1 MALEQNKTTGKA
13 VADIK
18 ALYFYKHA
26 GVGEP
31 AINSA
36 TLESEKWFPVL
47 TLRGTVTASQDAPSI
62 EKINVDQF
70 DAAIGISTEA
80 GDFNFEAQ
88 LPSMTYR
95 DLAEWIGEGNIYP
108 LTTTTG
114 SASSPLLIEGEGKQ
128 LVGFNLDGSLYD
140 MSVLIKT
147 RTGDVIIFPR
157 VQVSFSFSKED
168 KVFLF
173 RVSGQVL
180 APTNPS
186 NKMIYIATQ
195 TPEQITADKNTIQ
208 NN

>member
-1 MALEQNKTTGKA
+1 MALAQNKTTGKA

-18 ALYFYKHA
+18 ALYFYNHA
-26 GVGEP
+26 NGGEP
-31 AINSA
+31 TINGS
-36 TLESEKWFPVL
+36 TLESTDWFPVL

-88 LPSMTYR
+88 LPSMNYA
-95 DLAEWIGEGNIYP
+95 DVAEWLGANKIQEVLGTGTSP
-108 LTTTTG
+108 LTVD
-114 SASSPLLIEGEGKQ
+114 GKQ
-128 LVGFNLDGSLYD
+128 LLGFDLDGSLYD

-147 RTGDVIIFPR
+147 RTNDIIIFPR

-173 RVSGQVL
+173 RVTGQVL
-180 APTNPS
+180 APTNQA

-195 TPEQITADKNTIQ
+195 TVAEVTADKAAVAAD
-208 NN
+208 

>member
-1 MALEQNKTTGKA
+1 MALAQNKTTGKA
-13 VADIK
+13 IADIK
-18 ALYFYKHA
+18 ALYFYNHA
-26 GVGEP
+26 NGGEP
-31 AINSA
+31 TINGS
-36 TLESEKWFPVL
+36 TLESTDWFPVL

-88 LPSMTYR
+88 LPSMNYA
-95 DLAEWIGEGNIYP
+95 DVAEWLGENKIQEVLGTGTSP
-108 LTTTTG
+108 LTVD
-114 SASSPLLIEGEGKQ
+114 GKQ
-128 LVGFNLDGSLYD
+128 LLGFDLDGSLYD

-147 RTGDVIIFPR
+147 RTNDIIIFPR
-157 VQVSFSFSKED
+157 VQVAFSFSKED

-180 APTNPS
+180 APTNQA

-195 TPEQITADKNTIQ
+195 TVAEVTADKAAIAAD
-208 NN
+208 

>member
-1 MALEQNKTTGKA
+1 MALAQNKTTGKA
-13 VADIK
+13 IADIK
-18 ALYFYKHA
+18 ALYFYNHA
-26 GVGEP
+26 NGGEP
-31 AINSA
+31 TINGS
-36 TLESEKWFPVL
+36 TLESTNWFPVL

-88 LPSMTYR
+88 LPSMNYA
-95 DLAEWIGEGNIYP
+95 DVAEWLGANKIQEVLGTGTSP
-108 LTTTTG
+108 LTVD
-114 SASSPLLIEGEGKQ
+114 GKQ
-128 LVGFNLDGSLYD
+128 LLGFDLDGSLYD

-147 RTGDVIIFPR
+147 RTNDIIIFPR
-157 VQVSFSFSKED
+157 VQVAFSFSKED

-180 APTNPS
+180 APTNQA

-195 TPEQITADKNTIQ
+195 TVAEVTADKAAVAAD
-208 NN
+208 

>member
-1 MALEQNKTTGKA
+1 MALAQNKTTGKA
-13 VADIK
+13 IADIK
-18 ALYFYKHA
+18 ALYFYNHA
-26 GVGEP
+26 NGGEP
-31 AINSA
+31 TINGS
-36 TLESEKWFPVL
+36 TLESTDWFPVL

-88 LPSMTYR
+88 LPSMNYA
-95 DLAEWIGEGNIYP
+95 DIAEWLGANKIQEVLGTGTSP
-108 LTTTTG
+108 LTVD
-114 SASSPLLIEGEGKQ
+114 GKQ
-128 LVGFNLDGSLYD
+128 LLGFDLDGSLYD

-147 RTGDVIIFPR
+147 RTNDIIIFPR
-157 VQVSFSFSKED
+157 VQVAFSFSKED

-180 APTNPS
+180 APTNQA

-195 TPEQITADKNTIQ
+195 TVAEVTADKAAVSAD
-208 NN
+208 

>member
-1 MALEQNKTTGKA
+1 MALAQNKTTGKA

-18 ALYFYKHA
+18 ALYFYNHA
-26 GVGEP
+26 NGGEP
-31 AINSA
+31 TINGS
-36 TLESEKWFPVL
+36 TLESTDWFPVL

-88 LPSMTYR
+88 LPSMNYA
-95 DLAEWIGEGNIYP
+95 DVAEWLGANKIQEVLGTGTSP
-108 LTTTTG
+108 LTVD
-114 SASSPLLIEGEGKQ
+114 GKQ
-128 LVGFNLDGSLYD
+128 LLGFDLDGSLYD

-147 RTGDVIIFPR
+147 RTNDIIIFPR

-173 RVSGQVL
+173 RVTGQVL
-180 APTNPS
+180 APTNQA

-195 TPEQITADKNTIQ
+195 TLAEVTADKAAVAAD
-208 NN
+208 

>member
-1 MALEQNKTTGKA
+1 MALAQNKTTGKA

-18 ALYFYKHA
+18 ALYFYNHA
-26 GVGEP
+26 NGGEP
-31 AINSA
+31 TINGT
-36 TLESEKWFPVL
+36 TLESTNWFPVL

-88 LPSMTYR
+88 LPSMNYA
-95 DLAEWIGEGNIYP
+95 DVAEWLGASKIQEVLG
-108 LTTTTG
+108 TG
-114 SASSPLLIEGEGKQ
+114 TSPFTVDNKQ
-128 LVGFNLDGSLYD
+128 LLGFDLDGSLYD
-140 MSVLIKT
+140 MSVLVKT
-147 RTGDVIIFPR
+147 RTNDVIIFPR
-157 VQVSFSFSKED
+157 VQVAFSFSKED

-180 APTNPS
+180 APTNQA

-195 TPEQITADKNTIQ
+195 TVAEVTADKAAVSND
-208 NN
+208 

>member
-1 MALEQNKTTGKA
+1 MALAQNKTTGKA
-13 VADIK
+13 IADIK
-18 ALYFYKHA
+18 ALYFYNHA
-26 GVGEP
+26 NGGEP
-31 AINSA
+31 TISGS
-36 TLESEKWFPVL
+36 TLESTDWFPVL

-88 LPSMTYR
+88 LPSMNYA
-95 DLAEWIGEGNIYP
+95 DVAEWLGANKIQEVLGTGTSP
-108 LTTTTG
+108 LTVD
-114 SASSPLLIEGEGKQ
+114 GKQ
-128 LVGFNLDGSLYD
+128 LLGFDLDGSLYD

-147 RTGDVIIFPR
+147 RTNDVIIFPR
-157 VQVSFSFSKED
+157 VQVAFSFSKED

-180 APTNPS
+180 APTNQA

-195 TPEQITADKNTIQ
+195 TVAEVTADKAAVAAD
-208 NN
+208 

>member
-1 MALEQNKTTGKA
+1 MALAQNKTTGKA
-13 VADIK
+13 IADIK
-18 ALYFYKHA
+18 ALYFYNHA
-26 GVGEP
+26 TSGEP
-31 AINSA
+31 TINGS
-36 TLESEKWFPVL
+36 TLESPEWFPVL

-88 LPSMTYR
+88 LPSMNYK
-95 DLAEWIGEGNIYP
+95 DIAEWLGANKIQEVTNSG
-108 LTTTTG
+108 T
-114 SASSPLLIEGEGKQ
+114 SPLVVDGKQ
-128 LVGFNLDGSLYD
+128 LLGFDLDGSLYD

-147 RTGDVIIFPR
+147 RTNDVIIFPR
-157 VQVSFSFSKED
+157 VQVAFSFSKED

-180 APTNPS
+180 APTNQS

-195 TPEQITADKNTIQ
+195 TVAEVTNDKNAVA
-208 NN
+208 NE

>member
-1 MALEQNKTTGKA
+1 MALAQNKTTGKA
-13 VADIK
+13 IADIK
-18 ALYFYKHA
+18 ALYFYNHA
-26 GVGEP
+26 NGGEP
-31 AINSA
+31 TINGS
-36 TLESEKWFPVL
+36 TLESTDWFPVL

-88 LPSMTYR
+88 LPSMNYA
-95 DLAEWIGEGNIYP
+95 DVAEWLGANKIQEVLGTGTSP
-108 LTTTTG
+108 LTVD
-114 SASSPLLIEGEGKQ
+114 GKQ
-128 LVGFNLDGSLYD
+128 LLGFDLDGSLYD

-147 RTGDVIIFPR
+147 RTNDVIIFPR
-157 VQVSFSFSKED
+157 VQVAFSFSKED

-180 APTNPS
+180 APTNQA

-195 TPEQITADKNTIQ
+195 TVAEVTADKAAVAAD
-208 NN
+208 

>member
-1 MALEQNKTTGKA
+1 MALAQNKTTGKA
-13 VADIK
+13 IADIK
-18 ALYFYKHA
+18 ALYFYNHA
-26 GVGEP
+26 NGGEP
-31 AINSA
+31 TINGT
-36 TLESEKWFPVL
+36 TLESTNWFPVL

-88 LPSMTYR
+88 LPSMNYA
-95 DLAEWIGEGNIYP
+95 DVAEWLGANKIQEVLGTGTSP
-108 LTTTTG
+108 LTVD
-114 SASSPLLIEGEGKQ
+114 GKQ
-128 LVGFNLDGSLYD
+128 LLGFDLDGSLYD

-147 RTGDVIIFPR
+147 RTNDIIIFPR
-157 VQVSFSFSKED
+157 VQVAFSFSKED

-180 APTNPS
+180 APTNQA

-195 TPEQITADKNTIQ
+195 TVAEVTADKAAVAAD
-208 NN
+208 

>member
-1 MALEQNKTTGKA
+1 MALAQNKTTGKA
-13 VADIK
+13 IADIK
-18 ALYFYKHA
+18 ALYFYNHA
-26 GVGEP
+26 NGGEP
-31 AINSA
+31 TINGN
-36 TLESEKWFPVL
+36 TLESTNWFPVL

-88 LPSMTYR
+88 LPSMNYA
-95 DLAEWIGEGNIYP
+95 DVAEWLGANKIQEVLGTGTSP
-108 LTTTTG
+108 LTVD
-114 SASSPLLIEGEGKQ
+114 GKQ
-128 LVGFNLDGSLYD
+128 LLGFDLDGSLYD

-147 RTGDVIIFPR
+147 RTNDIIIFPR
-157 VQVSFSFSKED
+157 VQVAFSFSKED

-180 APTNPS
+180 APTNQA

-195 TPEQITADKNTIQ
+195 TVAEVTADKAAVAAE
-208 NN
+208 

>member
-1 MALEQNKTTGKA
+1 MAFESNKTTGKA

-18 ALYFYKHA
+18 ALYFYNHA
-26 GVGEP
+26 SGGEP
-31 AINSA
+31 TIDAAVFDSN
-36 TLESEKWFPVL
+36 KWFPVL
-47 TLRGTVTASQDAPSI
+47 TLRGSVTASQDAPSI

-88 LPSMTYR
+88 LPSLSYR
-95 DLAEWIGEGNIYP
+95 DIAEWLGKSAIVEVKDTDQNNF
-108 LTTTTG
+108 LVDG
-114 SASSPLLIEGEGKQ
+114 SKQ
-128 LVGFNLDGSLYD
+128 LIGFNLDGSLYD

-147 RTGDVIIFPR
+147 RTNDVIVFPR
-157 VQVSFSFSKED
+157 VQVAFSFSKED

-180 APTNPS
+180 APTKS
-186 NKMIYIATQ
+186 ANKMIYVATQ
-195 TPEQITADKNTIQ
+195 TESEISSDKVTLE

>member
-1 MALEQNKTTGKA
+1 MALAQNKTTGKA
-13 VADIK
+13 IADIK
-18 ALYFYKHA
+18 ALYFYNHA
-26 GVGEP
+26 NGGEP
-31 AINSA
+31 TINGN
-36 TLESEKWFPVL
+36 TLESTNWFPVL

-88 LPSMTYR
+88 LPSMNYA
-95 DLAEWIGEGNIYP
+95 DVAEWLGANKIQEVLGTGTSP
-108 LTTTTG
+108 LTVD
-114 SASSPLLIEGEGKQ
+114 GKQ
-128 LVGFNLDGSLYD
+128 LLGFDLDGSLYD

-147 RTGDVIIFPR
+147 RTNDVIIFPR
-157 VQVSFSFSKED
+157 VQVAFSFSKED

-180 APTNPS
+180 APTNQA

-195 TPEQITADKNTIQ
+195 TVAEVTADKAAVAAD
-208 NN
+208 

>member
-1 MALEQNKTTGKA
+1 MALAQNKTTGKA
-13 VADIK
+13 IADIK
-18 ALYFYKHA
+18 ALYFYNHA
-26 GVGEP
+26 NGGEP
-31 AINSA
+31 TING
-36 TLESEKWFPVL
+36 TTIESTDWFPVL

-88 LPSMTYR
+88 LPSMNYA
-95 DLAEWIGEGNIYP
+95 DVAEWLGANKIQEVLGTGTSP
-108 LTTTTG
+108 LTVD
-114 SASSPLLIEGEGKQ
+114 GKQ
-128 LVGFNLDGSLYD
+128 LLGFDLDGSLYD

-147 RTGDVIIFPR
+147 RTNDVIIFPR
-157 VQVSFSFSKED
+157 VQVAFSFSKED

-180 APTNPS
+180 APTNQA

-195 TPEQITADKNTIQ
+195 TVAEVTADKAAVAAD
-208 NN
+208 

>member
-1 MALEQNKTTGKA
+1 MALAQNKTTGKA

-18 ALYFYKHA
+18 ALYFYNHA
-26 GVGEP
+26 NGGEP
-31 AINSA
+31 TINGS
-36 TLESEKWFPVL
+36 TLESTDWFPVL

-88 LPSMTYR
+88 LPSMNYA
-95 DLAEWIGEGNIYP
+95 DVAEWLGANKIQEVLGTGTSP
-108 LTTTTG
+108 LTVD
-114 SASSPLLIEGEGKQ
+114 GKQ
-128 LVGFNLDGSLYD
+128 LLGFDLDGSLYD

-147 RTGDVIIFPR
+147 RTNDVIIFPR
-157 VQVSFSFSKED
+157 VQVAFSFSKED

-180 APTNPS
+180 APTNQS

-195 TPEQITADKNTIQ
+195 TVAEVTADKAAVAAD
-208 NN
+208 

>member
-1 MALEQNKTTGKA
+1 MALAQNKTTGKA
-13 VADIK
+13 IADIK
-18 ALYFYKHA
+18 ALYFYNHA
-26 GVGEP
+26 NGGEP
-31 AINSA
+31 TINGS
-36 TLESEKWFPVL
+36 TLESTDWFPVL

-88 LPSMTYR
+88 LPSMNYA
-95 DLAEWIGEGNIYP
+95 DIAEWLGANKIQEVLGTGTSP
-108 LTTTTG
+108 LTVD
-114 SASSPLLIEGEGKQ
+114 GKQ
-128 LVGFNLDGSLYD
+128 LLGFDLDGSLYD

-147 RTGDVIIFPR
+147 RTNDVIIFPR
-157 VQVSFSFSKED
+157 VQVAFSFSKED

-180 APTNPS
+180 APTNQA

-195 TPEQITADKNTIQ
+195 TVAEVTADKAAVAAD
-208 NN
+208 

>member
-1 MALEQNKTTGKA
+1 MALAQNKTTGKA
-13 VADIK
+13 IADIK
-18 ALYFYKHA
+18 ALYFYNHA
-26 GVGEP
+26 NGGEP
-31 AINSA
+31 TINGS
-36 TLESEKWFPVL
+36 TLESTNWFPVL

-88 LPSMTYR
+88 LPSMNYA
-95 DLAEWIGEGNIYP
+95 DVAEWLGANKIQEVLGTGTSP
-108 LTTTTG
+108 LTVD
-114 SASSPLLIEGEGKQ
+114 GKQ
-128 LVGFNLDGSLYD
+128 LLGFDLDGSLYD

-147 RTGDVIIFPR
+147 RTNDIIIFPR
-157 VQVSFSFSKED
+157 VQVAFSFSKED

-180 APTNPS
+180 APTNQA

-195 TPEQITADKNTIQ
+195 TVAEVTADKAAVTAD
-208 NN
+208 

>member
-1 MALEQNKTTGKA
+1 MALAQNKTTGKA
-13 VADIK
+13 IADIK
-18 ALYFYKHA
+18 ALYFYNHA
-26 GVGEP
+26 NGGEP
-31 AINSA
+31 TINGT
-36 TLESEKWFPVL
+36 TLESTDWFPVL

-88 LPSMTYR
+88 LPSLSYR
-95 DLAEWIGEGNIYP
+95 DIAEWLGEGSIQKVNSTGTTP
-108 LTTTTG
+108 LE
-114 SASSPLLIEGEGKQ
+114 IEGKQ
-128 LVGFNLDGSLYD
+128 LLGFNLDGSLYD

-147 RTGDVIIFPR
+147 RTNDVIIFPR
-157 VQVSFSFSKED
+157 VQVAFSFSKED

-180 APTNPS
+180 APTNQS

-195 TPEQITADKNTIQ
+195 TVAEVTADGDALKN
-208 NN
+208 N

>member
-1 MALEQNKTTGKA
+1 MALAQNKTTGKA
-13 VADIK
+13 IADIK
-18 ALYFYKHA
+18 ALYFYNHA
-26 GVGEP
+26 NGGEP
-31 AINSA
+31 TINGS
-36 TLESEKWFPVL
+36 TLESTDWFPVL

-88 LPSMTYR
+88 LPSMNYA
-95 DLAEWIGEGNIYP
+95 DIAEWLGANKIQEVLGTGTSP
-108 LTTTTG
+108 LTVD
-114 SASSPLLIEGEGKQ
+114 GKQ
-128 LVGFNLDGSLYD
+128 LLGFDLDGSLYD

-147 RTGDVIIFPR
+147 RTNDIIIFPR
-157 VQVSFSFSKED
+157 VQVAFSFSKED

-180 APTNPS
+180 APTNQA

-195 TPEQITADKNTIQ
+195 TVAEVTADKAAVAAD
-208 NN
+208 

>member
-1 MALEQNKTTGKA
+1 MALAQNKTTGKA

-18 ALYFYKHA
+18 ALYFYNHA
-26 GVGEP
+26 NVGEP
-31 AINSA
+31 TINGS
-36 TLESEKWFPVL
+36 TLESTDWFPVL

-88 LPSMTYR
+88 LPSMNYA
-95 DLAEWIGEGNIYP
+95 DVAEWLGANKIQEVLGTGTSP
-108 LTTTTG
+108 LTVD
-114 SASSPLLIEGEGKQ
+114 GKQ
-128 LVGFNLDGSLYD
+128 LLGFDLDGSLYD

-147 RTGDVIIFPR
+147 RTNDVIIFPR
-157 VQVSFSFSKED
+157 VQVAFSFSKED

-180 APTNPS
+180 APTNQA

-195 TPEQITADKNTIQ
+195 TVAEVTADKAAVAAD
-208 NN
+208 

>member
-1 MALEQNKTTGKA
+1 MALAQNKTTGKA
-13 VADIK
+13 IADIK
-18 ALYFYKHA
+18 ALYFYNHA
-26 GVGEP
+26 NGGEP
-31 AINSA
+31 TINGS
-36 TLESEKWFPVL
+36 TLESTDWFPVL

-88 LPSMTYR
+88 LPSMNYA
-95 DLAEWIGEGNIYP
+95 DVAEWLGANKIQEVLGTGTSP
-108 LTTTTG
+108 LTVD
-114 SASSPLLIEGEGKQ
+114 GKQ
-128 LVGFNLDGSLYD
+128 LLGFDLDGSLYD

-147 RTGDVIIFPR
+147 RTNDIIIFPR
-157 VQVSFSFSKED
+157 VQVAFSFSKED

-180 APTNPS
+180 APTNQA

-195 TPEQITADKNTIQ
+195 TVAEVTADKAAIAAD
-208 NN
+208 

>member
-1 MALEQNKTTGKA
+1 MALAQNKTTGKA
-13 VADIK
+13 IADIK
-18 ALYFYKHA
+18 ALYFYNHA
-26 GVGEP
+26 NGGEP
-31 AINSA
+31 TINGS
-36 TLESEKWFPVL
+36 TLESTDWFPVL

-88 LPSMTYR
+88 LPSMNYA
-95 DLAEWIGEGNIYP
+95 DVAEWLGANKIQEVLGTGTSP
-108 LTTTTG
+108 LTVD
-114 SASSPLLIEGEGKQ
+114 GKQ
-128 LVGFNLDGSLYD
+128 LLGFDLDGSLYD

-147 RTGDVIIFPR
+147 RTNDVIIFPR
-157 VQVSFSFSKED
+157 VQVAFSFSKED

-180 APTNPS
+180 APTNQA

-195 TPEQITADKNTIQ
+195 TVAEVTADKAAVSAD
-208 NN
+208 

>member
-1 MALEQNKTTGKA
+1 MALVGNKTTGKA

-18 ALYFYKHA
+18 ALYFYNHA
-26 GVGEP
+26 NGGEP
-31 AINSA
+31 TIGENVLTGSD
-36 TLESEKWFPVL
+36 SDKWFPVL

-88 LPSMTYR
+88 LPSLTYEDVAR
-95 DLAEWIGEGNIYP
+95 WIGESNIQKV
-108 LTTTTG
+108 TG
-114 SASSPLLIEGEGKQ
+114 SGTSPLIVDGKQ
-128 LVGFNLDGSLYD
+128 LLGFNLDGSLYD

-147 RTGDVIIFPR
+147 RTNDVIIFPR

-173 RVSGQVL
+173 RVTGQVL
-180 APTNPS
+180 APSNS
-186 NKMIYIATQ
+186 ANKMIYMATQ
-195 TPEQITADKNTIQ
+195 TAAEVTADDAKVN
-208 NN
+208 

>member
-1 MALEQNKTTGKA
+1 MALELNKTTGKA

-18 ALYFYKHA
+18 ALYFYNHA
-26 GVGEP
+26 NVGEP
-31 AINSA
+31 TISST
-36 TLESEKWFPVL
+36 TLESDKWFPVL

-70 DAAIGISTEA
+70 DAAIGISTES

-88 LPSMTYR
+88 LPSLSYR
-95 DLAEWIGEGNIYP
+95 DIAEWIGEGNIQPVNVTSGSSSTP
-108 LTTTTG
+108 LTV
-114 SASSPLLIEGEGKQ
+114 EGKQ
-128 LVGFNLDGSLYD
+128 LLGFNLDGSLYD

-147 RTGDVIIFPR
+147 RTNDVIIFPR
-157 VQVSFSFSKED
+157 VQVAFSFSKED

-180 APTNPS
+180 APTNTS

-195 TPEQITADKNTIQ
+195 TPEQVVADKNELQ